1 MNNKRKI
8 HYDVWISLGLF
19 AFMGWV
25 WYLTTTFRQ
34 ADKTAVYPRFLI
46 GIMAALNIL
55 MLIGGLRKSAAG
67 NEEKIDVKG
76 MKMPLISLL
85 IIAAYEFLFIKTNY
99 FIATPLF
106 LIALFSY
113 LKQRNWKLMIALI
126 ACYLVM
132 VYLVF
137 VLLLK
142 VKLL

>member
-1 MNNKRKI
+1 MIKQT
-8 HYDVWISLGLF
+8 
-19 AFMGWV
+19 
-25 WYLTTTFRQ
+25 WYQLPDKDCERLT
-34 ADKTAVYPRFLI
+34 RFEMQSVRW
-46 GIMAALNIL
+46 IMAALNIL
-55 MLIGGLRKSAAG
+55 MLIGGLRKSAFG

-85 IIAAYEFLFIKTNY
+85 IIAVYELLFIKTNY

-106 LIALFSY
+106 LIALFTY
-113 LKQRNWKLMIALI
+113 LRQRNWKLMIAVI
-126 ACYLVM
+126 ACYLVA

>member
-67 NEEKIDVKG
+67 NEEKIDLKG

-85 IIAAYEFLFIKTNY
+85 IIVVYELLFIKTNY

-106 LIALFSY
+106 LIALFTY
-113 LKQRNWKLMIALI
+113 LRQRYWKLMIAVI
-126 ACYLVM
+126 ACYLVA